1 MHRLGSSKRFNHKI
15 RPLGWP
21 RGSQGI
27 MKSIH
32 LTTNILFDTT
42 LISLDFFILYYH
54 LWWSGWLVRIS
65 LLCAS
70 TCTPHSVLTQKTVR
84 PYGYSN
90 TAHTTSANK
99 FWRTFPQFLSKISS
113 YICEVHHHFA
123 SEIEQVLVTNWSL
136 SRSTWTTYTIVT

>member
-1 MHRLGSSKRFNHKI
+1 MTPRFSRHHEKHSSHDKYFIWNYPDEPWFLHSILPSVVI
-15 RPLGWP
+15 RIV
-21 RGSQGI
+21 STYFSA
-27 MKSIH
+27 MCYS
-32 LTTNILFDTT
+32 
-42 LISLDFFILYYH
+42 
-54 LWWSGWLVRIS
+54 
-65 LLCAS
+65 S